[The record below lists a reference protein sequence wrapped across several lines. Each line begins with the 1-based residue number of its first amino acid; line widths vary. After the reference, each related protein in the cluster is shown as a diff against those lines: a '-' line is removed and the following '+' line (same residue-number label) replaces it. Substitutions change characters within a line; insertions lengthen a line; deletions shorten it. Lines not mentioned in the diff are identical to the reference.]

1 MNRVLQRLEE
11 GKLYYSISEVCRMT
25 GLEAHV
31 LRYWETEF
39 AQMRPKKNR
48 AGNRAYRTREIEYIR
63 YIRHLLHEEKYTL
76 QGAKKK
82 LAEVSYEE
90 VVGQTTL
97 LRVAPIEPAP
107 KTQKS
112 PKTGSGET
120 QTVTDA
126 ETASS
131 ADAKPTG
138 LTEAQRKEIADIRES
153 LKDVLRNLAG

>member
-1 MNRVLQRLEE
+1 MNRLLQRLEE

-97 LRVAPIEPAP
+97 LKVAPVEAAPRPVPA
-107 KTQKS
+107 
-112 PKTGSGET
+112 
-120 QTVTDA
+120 
-126 ETASS
+126 
-131 ADAKPTG
+131 ADAPSRQVEAPAAPAG
-138 LTEAQRKEIADIRES
+138 LSEAQRRELESIRS
-153 LKDVLRNLAG
+153 GLKDVLKNLGS

>member
-1 MNRVLQRLEE
+1 MNRLLQRLED

-39 AQMRPKKNR
+39 SQMRPRKNR

-63 YIRHLLHEEKYTL
+63 YIQHLLHEEKYTL

-97 LRVAPIEPAP
+97 LKVAPLVDAP
-107 KTQKS
+107 TKPVRS
-112 PKTGSGET
+112 
-120 QTVTDA
+120 VDA
-126 ETASS
+126 AVSKVEAS
-131 ADAKPTG
+131 AAPVDATG
-138 LTEAQRKEIADIRES
+138 LSELQRKELSDIREG
-153 LKDVLRNLAG
+153 LKDVLKKLGQ